1 VQEVGI
7 PLFVSS
13 GMAGC
18 FHCAFLFS
26 SCCTGTGVTVQTGAT
41 VTFAAPVAKLLPG
54 FHAEEGATVFIEQ

>member
-1 VQEVGI
+1 
-7 PLFVSS
+7 
-13 GMAGC
+13 
-18 FHCAFLFS
+18 LFS